1 MSKYLIVANQT
12 LGGLALIDA
21 VRERLAPDTTF
32 HVVVPA
38 TPSAYLRWAQHSEA
52 SGGEIVPDAHGHR
65 YAQRRLERELERLRS
80 LGAQVDGEVGSVHPM
95 EAVTDVLER
104 EPFDEIIVST
114 LPTGLSRWLKMDLT
128 DRIARHFDGP
138 VTHVV
143 GPAGDEDTLLD
154 AIERRLVDA
163 PDVGWLRIQSVE
175 RRDLHELVLTT
186 DGNER
191 YSVKVEAL
199 GPTD

>member
-1 MSKYLIVANQT
+1 MSKCLIVANQT

-21 VRERLAPDTTF
+21 VRERLASGMTF
-32 HVVVPA
+32 YVVVPA

-52 SGGEIVPDAHGHR
+52 AGGEIVPDVHGHR

-80 LGAQVDGEVGSVHPM
+80 LGAEVDGEIGSVHPM
-95 EAVTDVLER
+95 KAVTDVLER
-104 EPFDEIIVST
+104 EQFDEIIVST
-114 LPTGLSRWLKMDLT
+114 LPTGMSRWLKMDLT

-154 AIERRLVDA
+154 AIARRLVDA
-163 PDVGWLRIQSVE
+163 PDAGWLHIESVE
-175 RRDLHELVLTT
+175 RRDLHELVLQTG
-186 DGNER
+186 DDER
-191 YSVKVEAL
+191 YTVKVEAL